1 MGSKLKS
8 SDVDVVTSMA
18 SPLRF
23 GSDCTGLGTDT
34 LAAKE
39 LKLNFKKVFGSENDP
54 IVRHHLK
61 TSPGMRPEKLFNTAG
76 KADCSVDVYCCG
88 FPCQPYSSAGK
99 RKGVEDKR
107 DLSGTVANYITTK
120 QPTVFILENVCGF
133 KQGRQKVEGGENKS
147 EMVGFFDFLT

>member
-1 MGSKLKS
+1 
-8 SDVDVVTSMA
+8 MA

-120 QPTVFILENVCGF
+120 QPTVFIP
-133 KQGRQKVEGGENKS
+133 
-147 EMVGFFDFLT
+147 

>member
-1 MGSKLKS
+1 
-8 SDVDVVTSMA
+8 MA

-76 KADCSVDVYCCG
+76 KADCSVKMFVA
-88 FPCQPYSSAGK
+88 SSRGG
-99 RKGVEDKR
+99 RRWRGVK
-107 DLSGTVANYITTK
+107 TK
-120 QPTVFILENVCGF
+120 VKWLVSSTF
-133 KQGRQKVEGGENKS
+133 
-147 EMVGFFDFLT
+147 